1 MRIVDKCA
9 KHVYVCSHNAERRNA
24 ILTHKNKIS
33 LWNKDIPSAIGYNG
47 IACGTSSSE
56 TSIAMLLMP
65 SDKKIGISNIERTRA
80 LPSSV
85 LVSLSYVIKDREAVK
100 EQKFVF
106 ELL

>member
-1 MRIVDKCA
+1 
-9 KHVYVCSHNAERRNA
+9 
-24 ILTHKNKIS
+24 
-33 LWNKDIPSAIGYNG
+33 
-47 IACGTSSSE
+47 
-56 TSIAMLLMP
+56 MLLMP
-65 SDKKIGISNIERTRA
+65 SDKNIGISNIERTRA

>member
-1 MRIVDKCA
+1 V
-9 KHVYVCSHNAERRNA
+9 
-24 ILTHKNKIS
+24 L
-33 LWNKDIPSAIGYNG
+33 GYNG
-47 IACGTSSSE
+47 IACGTSSSDSSSE

-65 SDKKIGISNIERTRA
+65 NDKKIGMSNIERTRA

>member
-1 MRIVDKCA
+1 MLVTGEETNESLSTWLRAAAAAGV
-9 KHVYVCSHNAERRNA
+9 SHSSRRRA
-24 ILTHKNKIS
+24 R
-33 LWNKDIPSAIGYNG
+33 G
-47 IACGTSSSE
+47 
-56 TSIAMLLMP
+56 M
-65 SDKKIGISNIERTRA
+65 SNIERTRA